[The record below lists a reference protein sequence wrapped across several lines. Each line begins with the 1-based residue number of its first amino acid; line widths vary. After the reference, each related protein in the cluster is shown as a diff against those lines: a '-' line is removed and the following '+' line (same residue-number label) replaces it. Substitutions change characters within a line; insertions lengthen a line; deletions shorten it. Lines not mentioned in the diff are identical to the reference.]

1 MTTGK
6 AVKIIC
12 SVKVDDGSFESDISF
27 PMDSS
32 EAERRGA
39 IELWIA
45 MLQRAIAVAAPTQS
59 EWDHRPDR
67 GNEPMYGA

>member
-1 MTTGK
+1 MSARLPAT
-6 AVKIIC
+6 KIIC

-27 PMDSS
+27 PLASS

-45 MLQRAIAVAAPTQS
+45 MLTRAIAVAAPA
-59 EWDHRPDR
+59 DHRPDR